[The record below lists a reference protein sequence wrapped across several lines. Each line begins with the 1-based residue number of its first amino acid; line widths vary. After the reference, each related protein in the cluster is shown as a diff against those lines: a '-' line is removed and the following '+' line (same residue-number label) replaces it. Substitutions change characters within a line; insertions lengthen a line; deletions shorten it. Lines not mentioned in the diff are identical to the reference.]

1 MNADIFYTNEE
12 SIRGTSN
19 LSGEAIY
26 SIVVFKT
33 DVFFALLKKGLSNK
47 NISEKLESFRF
58 KILLSMF
65 RLLLMRINL
74 SSAKLGQ

>member
-1 MNADIFYTNEE
+1 MNAEIFYTNEE

-33 DVFFALLKKGLSNK
+33 DVFFCIVKERVIK
-47 NISEKLESFRF
+47 
-58 KILLSMF
+58 
-65 RLLLMRINL
+65 
-74 SSAKLGQ
+74 